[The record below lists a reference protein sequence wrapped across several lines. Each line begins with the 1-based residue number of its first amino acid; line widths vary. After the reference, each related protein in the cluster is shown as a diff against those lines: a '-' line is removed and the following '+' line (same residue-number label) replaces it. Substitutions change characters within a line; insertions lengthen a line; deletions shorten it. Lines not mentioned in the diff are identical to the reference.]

1 MPPEQPELRSKF
13 NALRWIEPSLAGL
26 ATVVL
31 LVATWL
37 LATHETGRA
46 FRESLPGYAKLGL
59 ALLAGLLVLILTRW
73 LHLRARVEEQ
83 WMAIAKTAAAIAPSL
98 VKPALLVLLSVV
110 LFIAYHVMKVH
121 KPFVDAPAVAGVSMT
136 LLGILCLSST
146 PALLTLGVS
155 LLVERRMARGDFAF
169 EVSPALIAEKKHG
182 AELVEHARANWEYE
196 REIMEGSIHRMGRHG
211 AILGFL
217 ASCILITCTV
227 LLFTE
232 NDYIALAVGTSATI
246 SFTLHLGQI
255 FFRSASND
263 ATARMMARASRTLL
277 IVSICALF
285 FGALFLESDY
295 QNRAL
300 RALDAATPTAET
312 APTVNTP
319 PAKNGSNPLQGQ
331 TGALLIGVAVALLGE
346 RMLRVVTNRAA
357 SMLGLEGFSATQ
369 SDDLNVIDGLSEE
382 DAARLAEERID
393 SVHALAFTPT
403 ARIFFNTVYG
413 LPRICDWQDQA
424 LLIER
429 VGRTNALLLREQFFI
444 RGAIAARRLALQK
457 FGPAEQKPPEQGPS
471 PETKPETSTVTGTEK
486 TPGDGKQP
494 GPESGPK
501 PSAEWLDLDKESH
514 LDRALRSVLDD
525 ENIEMLEVFWRSV
538 PVLKD
543 R

>member
-1 MPPEQPELRSKF
+1 MPEEQPELRTKF
-13 NALRWIEPSLAGL
+13 NPLRWIEPSLAGIM
-26 ATVVL
+26 TVVL

-37 LATHETGRA
+37 LATREAGNA
-46 FRESLPGYAKLGL
+46 FREDLPWYVKLGL
-59 ALLAGLLVLILTRW
+59 ALLAGLLVLLLTHW

-98 VKPALLVLLSVV
+98 VKPALLVLLSAV
-110 LFIAYHVMKVH
+110 LFIAYHVMKAH
-121 KPFVDAPAVAGVSMT
+121 EPFVSGPTIAGVSMT
-136 LLGILCLSST
+136 LVGILCLSST

-196 REIMEGSIHRMGRHG
+196 REIMEGSIHRMGRHAG
-211 AILGFL
+211 IFGFL

-227 LLFTE
+227 LLFTQR
-232 NDYIALAVGTSATI
+232 DFIALAVGTSATI

-285 FGALFLESDY
+285 FGALFLEAND
-295 QNRAL
+295 QAGVAGVL
-300 RALDAATPTAET
+300 RAPDAT
-312 APTVNTP
+312 APSGEPLPDGSPP
-319 PAKNGSNPLQGQ
+319 PAGTGSNPLRGQ
-331 TGALLIGVAVALLGE
+331 TGALLIGVAVALMGE
-346 RMLRVVTNRAA
+346 RMLRVVTNRTA
-357 SMLGLEGFSATQ
+357 SLLGLEGYAMAQ
-369 SDDLNVIDGLSEE
+369 ADDLNVIDGLSEE

-457 FGPAEQKPPEQGPS
+457 FGPAEQKPPEHGPS
-471 PETKPETSTVTGTEK
+471 SETKPEPSTVPDAENN
-486 TPGDGKQP
+486 
-494 GPESGPK
+494 PK
-501 PSAEWLDLDKESH
+501 PSMEWLDLDKESH

>member
-13 NALRWIEPSLAGL
+13 NPLRWIEPSLAGL
-26 ATVVL
+26 MTVVL
-31 LVATWL
+31 LVVTWL
-37 LATHETGRA
+37 LATREAGNA
-46 FRESLPGYAKLGL
+46 FRESLPWYAKLGL
-59 ALLAGLLVLILTRW
+59 ALLAGLIVLLLTHW

-83 WMAIAKTAAAIAPSL
+83 WMVIAKTVAAIAPSL
-98 VKPALLVLLSVV
+98 VKPALLVLLSAV
-110 LFIAYHVMKVH
+110 LFIAYHVIKAH
-121 KPFVDAPAVAGVSMT
+121 EPFVNGPMVAGVSMT
-136 LLGILCLSST
+136 LVGILCLSST

-182 AELVEHARANWEYE
+182 AELVDHARANWEYE
-196 REIMEGSIHRMGRHG
+196 REIMEGSIHRMGRHAG
-211 AILGFL
+211 ILGFL

-227 LLFTE
+227 LLTTE
-232 NDYIALAVGTSATI
+232 RNYIALAVGTSATI

-285 FGALFLESDY
+285 FGALFLEADGRDGVS
-295 QNRAL
+295 RAPEV
-300 RALDAATPTAET
+300 ATPSAEA
-312 APTVNTP
+312 APEGNAP
-319 PAKNGSNPLQGQ
+319 PLSGNNPLRGQ
-331 TGALLIGVAVALLGE
+331 TGALLIGVAVALMGE

-357 SMLGLEGFSATQ
+357 SLLGLEGYAMAQT
-369 SDDLNVIDGLSEE
+369 DDLNVIDGLSEE

-444 RGAIAARRLALQK
+444 RGAISARRLALQK
-457 FGPAEQKPPEQGPS
+457 FGPAEQKPPEQDPS
-471 PETKPETSTVTGTEK
+471 SETKPETSTV
-486 TPGDGKQP
+486 P
-494 GPESGPK
+494 GPENGSK
-501 PSAEWLDLDKESH
+501 PSMEWLALDKESH

>member
-1 MPPEQPELRSKF
+1 MPPEQPQPRSKF
-13 NALRWIEPSLAGL
+13 NPLRWIEPSLAGL
-26 ATVVL
+26 ATVAL
-31 LVATWL
+31 LVATWF
-37 LATHETGRA
+37 LATHPSGQA
-46 FRESLPGYAKLGL
+46 FRESLPWYVKLSL
-59 ALLAGLLVLILTRW
+59 ALLAGVLVLAITHW
-73 LHLRARVEEQ
+73 FNLRTRVEEH
-83 WMAIAKTAAAIAPSL
+83 WLEIAKTAAALAPSL
-98 VKPALLVLLSVV
+98 VKPALLVLLSAV
-110 LFIAYHVMKVH
+110 LFIAYHIMKGLE
-121 KPFVDAPAVAGVSMT
+121 PFTRGPTVAGVPMT
-136 LLGILCLSST
+136 LVGLLCLAAA

-169 EVSPALIAEKKHG
+169 EVSPALIEEKKHG
-182 AELVEHARANWEYE
+182 EALAQLARANWEYE
-196 REIMEGSIHRMGRHG
+196 REIMEGSIHRMGRHAG
-211 AILGFL
+211 ILGFL
-217 ASCILITCTV
+217 ASCILTSCTV
-227 LLFTE
+227 LLFTQD
-232 NDYIALAVGTSATI
+232 DYIALAVGTAATI

-285 FGALFLESDY
+285 FGALFLETEPQEAGD
-295 QNRAL
+295 
-300 RALDAATPTAET
+300 P
-312 APTVNTP
+312 
-319 PAKNGSNPLQGQ
+319 NPLRGQ
-331 TGALLIGVAVALLGE
+331 TGALLIGVSVAILGE

-357 SMLGLEGFSATQ
+357 SLLGIEGYAVPQ

-382 DAARLAEERID
+382 DAARLGEERID

-444 RGAIAARRLALQK
+444 RGAIAARRLAVQK
-457 FGPAEQKPPEQGPS
+457 FGPVEQKPSEQGPAS
-471 PETKPETSTVTGTEK
+471 VTKPETSS
-486 TPGDGKQP
+486 PQDG
-494 GPESGPK
+494 
-501 PSAEWLDLDKESH
+501 PSMEWLDLDKESH

-538 PVLKD
+538 PVLKG

>member
-1 MPPEQPELRSKF
+1 MPPEQPELRTKI
-13 NALRWIEPSLAGL
+13 NPLRWIEPSLAGL

-59 ALLAGLLVLILTRW
+59 SLFAGLLVLLLSHW
-73 LHLRARVEEQ
+73 LHLRARVEER
-83 WMAIAKTAAAIAPSL
+83 WMVIAKTAAAIAPSL
-98 VKPALLVLLSVV
+98 VKPALLVLLSAV
-110 LFIAYHVMKVH
+110 LFIAYHVMKAH
-121 KPFVDAPAVAGVSMT
+121 APFVNGPMVAGVSMT
-136 LLGILCLSST
+136 LVGILCLSST

-196 REIMEGSIHRMGRHG
+196 REIMEGSIHRMGRHAG
-211 AILGFL
+211 IFGFL

-227 LLFTE
+227 LLFTQR
-232 NDYIALAVGTSATI
+232 DFIALAVGTSATI

-285 FGALFLESDY
+285 FGALFLKVDGRDGVS
-295 QNRAL
+295 RAPEVG
-300 RALDAATPTAET
+300 TPTAE
-312 APTVNTP
+312 ALPAVNPP
-319 PAKNGSNPLQGQ
+319 PANNGGNPLSGQ
-331 TGALLIGVAVALLGE
+331 TGALLIGVAVALVGE
-346 RMLRVVTNRAA
+346 RMLRVVTHRAA
-357 SMLGLEGFSATQ
+357 SLLGLEGYATAQ
-369 SDDLNVIDGLSEE
+369 ADDLNVIDGLSEE

-457 FGPAEQKPPEQGPS
+457 FGPVEQKPSEQGPS
-471 PETKPETSTVTGTEK
+471 SETKPETSTAQDTST
-486 TPGDGKQP
+486 
-494 GPESGPK
+494 
-501 PSAEWLDLDKESH
+501 EWLDLDKESH